1 MDTRLNEAEVREL
14 LRLMSAEETRDD
26 FPEVEAQLAELK
38 NQTRAISEA
47 TGTPLEVV
55 ERAAAAILNRRLPP
69 EGAPTPVEA
78 LLAPSDKPPSRRS
91 DIPWLL
97 FVLCFFGLLVTF
109 AILALSP

>member
-14 LRLMSAEETRDD
+14 LRLMSAEEARED
-26 FPEVEAQLAELK
+26 FPEVEAQLAELR

-47 TGTPLEVV
+47 TGTPLEEV

-69 EGAPTPVEA
+69 DGAPTPVEA
-78 LLAPSDKPPSRRS
+78 LLAPSESPPSRRS

-97 FVLCFFGLLVTF
+97 FVLCFFGLLL
-109 AILALSP
+109 ILAALALGP